1 MKLPIRTFALLL
13 VIASF
18 STVPTKSLAANFDG
32 DGNSGGTGFFSW
44 WNNWYGDNFPT
55 WNYTTDLEFNYRN
68 QSGITT
74 IQNNSGWLNAKN
86 ILIQS
91 TFSGSVTF
99 TDNGGGSGINF
110 KQKLENYSSSA
121 QTWNMNLSGGKDG
134 ATVIELNPINGNL
147 TLGGNLYN
155 DDSDDYAVYGANSK
169 TLTLGSTLGVG
180 STAANV
186 DFSLEQASTVQI
198 NANQSWAGTTFVKAG
213 TMNVANNITLA
224 TGTLNISGGTFST
237 SGANVIGNSATV
249 TMSGGNYTLGGSD
262 TVGRLTLSADSIF
275 DFGTAGGSASS
286 FTFGD
291 FNTSA
296 YNGVSVLTINNA
308 AVGSSLVFNVDYTGN
323 ATFNSF
329 ASKVQFGGAGQFGQI
344 SFGGGQ
350 TTLLV
355 AIPDARIAWAAGLLC
370 GLIGTVELRRRR
382 PREVRKV
389 RRV

>member
-1 MKLPIRTFALLL
+1 M
-13 VIASF
+13 
-18 STVPTKSLAANFDG
+18 
-32 DGNSGGTGFFSW
+32 
-44 WNNWYGDNFPT
+44 
-55 WNYTTDLEFNYRN
+55 
-68 QSGITT
+68 
-74 IQNNSGWLNAKN
+74 
-86 ILIQS
+86 
-91 TFSGSVTF
+91 TF

-262 TVGRLTLSADSIF
+262 TVG
-275 DFGTAGGSASS
+275 
-286 FTFGD
+286 
-291 FNTSA
+291 
-296 YNGVSVLTINNA
+296 SVTISGA
-308 AVGSSLVFNVDYTGN
+308 FQCDGCACVIAQRIAERSEN
-323 ATFNSF
+323 ATIVFIVCDRGDRYLSTGVF
-329 ASKVQFGGAGQFGQI
+329 PG
-344 SFGGGQ
+344 
-350 TTLLV
+350 
-355 AIPDARIAWAAGLLC
+355 
-370 GLIGTVELRRRR
+370 
-382 PREVRKV
+382 
-389 RRV
+389 